1 MMVVW
6 ISDLELSVSVRTYD
20 IKHLNIQYIYTETLK
35 SVFKNSAAPGFFHP
49 LPGVWI
55 LMKVMLCVTFNASML
70 LLFQFINSAFSDY
83 NKDQFTPVKLEG
95 TDEQVSRGNH
105 KVLLFFQCCCLRKF
119 FGSPLG
125 SKKKKKRQQ
134 PCRLV
139 FVSPEVRESSRLWV
153 FKVIFDTTSNH
164 IFNVGSLV
172 SIVV

>member
-1 MMVVW
+1 
-6 ISDLELSVSVRTYD
+6 
-20 IKHLNIQYIYTETLK
+20 
-35 SVFKNSAAPGFFHP
+35 
-49 LPGVWI
+49 
-55 LMKVMLCVTFNASML
+55 MKIMLCVTFNASML

-105 KVLLFFQCCCLRKF
+105 KVLFFFQCCCLRKF

>member
-6 ISDLELSVSVRTYD
+6 ISDLELSVNVRTYD

-55 LMKVMLCVTFNASML
+55 LMKIMLCVTFNASML

-95 TDEQVSRGNH
+95 TDEQVSHGNH
-105 KVLLFFQCCCLRKF
+105 KVLFFFQCCCLRKF

-125 SKKKKKRQQ
+125 SKKKKKKAAA
-134 PCRLV
+134 LS
-139 FVSPEVRESSRLWV
+139 F
-153 FKVIFDTTSNH
+153 
-164 IFNVGSLV
+164 SLRK
-172 SIVV
+172 S

>member
-1 MMVVW
+1 MQN
-6 ISDLELSVSVRTYD
+6 R
-20 IKHLNIQYIYTETLK
+20 TLK

-55 LMKVMLCVTFNASML
+55 LMKCYASRL
-70 LLFQFINSAFSDY
+70 IRQCYFLVLFQFINSAFSDY

-134 PCRLV
+134 PRRLV

-153 FKVIFDTTSNH
+153 FKVICDTSQAV
-164 IFNVGSLV
+164 ISSMWEV
-172 SIVV
+172 

>member
-1 MMVVW
+1 
-6 ISDLELSVSVRTYD
+6 
-20 IKHLNIQYIYTETLK
+20 
-35 SVFKNSAAPGFFHP
+35 
-49 LPGVWI
+49 
-55 LMKVMLCVTFNASML
+55 MKIMLCVTFNASML

-153 FKVIFDTTSNH
+153 FKVIFDTSQA
-164 IFNVGSLV
+164 IISSMWEV
-172 SIVV
+172 

>member
-20 IKHLNIQYIYTETLK
+20 IKHLNIQYIYIYTETLK
-35 SVFKNSAAPGFFHP
+35 SVFKNSAAPGFFHS

-55 LMKVMLCVTFNASML
+55 LMKIMLCVTFNASML

-105 KVLLFFQCCCLRKF
+105 KVLFFFQCCCLRKF

-153 FKVIFDTTSNH
+153 FKVICDTSQA
-164 IFNVGSLV
+164 IMSSMWEV
-172 SIVV
+172 

>member
-1 MMVVW
+1 
-6 ISDLELSVSVRTYD
+6 
-20 IKHLNIQYIYTETLK
+20 
-35 SVFKNSAAPGFFHP
+35 
-49 LPGVWI
+49 
-55 LMKVMLCVTFNASML
+55 MKCYASCLIRQML

-125 SKKKKKRQQ
+125 SKKKKKKKRQQ

-153 FKVIFDTTSNH
+153 LILKSYVTPHKQSYLQC
-164 IFNVGSLV
+164 GKSSLHFCL
-172 SIVV
+172 II